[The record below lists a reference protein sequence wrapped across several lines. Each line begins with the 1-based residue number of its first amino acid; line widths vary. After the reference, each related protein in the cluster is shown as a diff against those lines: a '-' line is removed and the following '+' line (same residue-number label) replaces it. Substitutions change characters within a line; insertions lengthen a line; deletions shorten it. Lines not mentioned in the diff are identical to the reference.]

1 MMSRK
6 QRNRCQ
12 YCRLRKCLE
21 SGMNRKGTSIFPTTQ
36 KPTQK
41 QSHDNIFLAIREDG
55 MPGGRNKSI
64 GPVTLNE
71 GEIERVLNG
80 VEFEHERRKS
90 ITHNL

>member
-1 MMSRK
+1 
-6 QRNRCQ
+6 
-12 YCRLRKCLE
+12 
-21 SGMNRKGTSIFPTTQ
+21 
-36 KPTQK
+36 
-41 QSHDNIFLAIREDG
+41 